1 MFLSDDEIETL
12 KKVVLCGPQCLP
24 NMMKEIV
31 LFEDHLDDL
40 PIGHGKVSLYTAWRS
55 LCGSS
60 T

>member
-12 KKVVLCGPQCLP
+12 KEVVLCGPQCLP

-31 LFEDHLDDL
+31 LFENHLDNL
-40 PIGHGKVSLYTAWRS
+40 PIADGKVSLYTAWQS

>member
-31 LFEDHLDDL
+31 LFEKHLKNL
-40 PIGHGKVSLYTAWRS
+40 PHGKVSLYATWQS